1 MSIRRCDAVWEPGPM
16 CAGLAGIGGLGRV
29 AAHAC
34 RMLVVAAC
42 LVAAPVPAAEGVAV
56 RVEIDDGTAEEGRL
70 VEIGAESLQVA
81 DAGGT
86 TRSIPLERVRTV
98 ERRVDLPGGPSAAAE
113 IRVRVV
119 LTDGTSLAG
128 DDFTWS
134 GATATLAGPAGRV
147 ELPLARVRAVEWRA
161 EGAAASA
168 SWLDAVPEKIASDL
182 VVIGKPDGFEFVECA
197 ISTISPDT
205 VTVVLDDETIPV
217 KRSKVVG
224 LRWLRA
230 DAVVPVGRTTV
241 DIDGGS
247 LRADAVAWTTAGL
260 VLDGGSADRKTL
272 VGAAALKRIDY
283 AAGRTTLLSGVAPER
298 LDVEPFFGALA
309 RIEGLAA
316 AFAPRPVVADARHEK
331 PGLVVRP
338 RTVAVWRIPPG
349 SRRFRTAVSHAAGA
363 GPALVT
369 ITVDD
374 RRVFEQAV
382 SGAEAVPV
390 VLDVSGGRRLGITVD
405 FGPAGALAGAV
416 RFEEPAIEQ

>member
-1 MSIRRCDAVWEPGPM
+1 MSIRRCDAVWEPGPT
-16 CAGLAGIGGLGRV
+16 CAGLAGLGHG

-42 LVAAPVPAAEGVAV
+42 LVAAPVAAAEGMAV

-98 ERRVDLPGGPSAAAE
+98 ERRVDLPGGPSSAAE
-113 IRVRVV
+113 SRVRVL

-128 DDFTWS
+128 DDFAWS
-134 GATATLAGPAGRV
+134 GPTATLDGPAGRV

-161 EGAAASA
+161 ENAAASA

-230 DAVVPVGRTTV
+230 DAALPIGRTTV

-260 VLDGGSADRKTL
+260 VLDGGAADRKTL
-272 VGAAALKRIDY
+272 VGAAAIKRIDY

-349 SRRFRTAVSHAAGA
+349 SRRFRSAVSHAAGA

>member
-86 TRSIPLERVRTV
+86 TRSISLERVRTV

-113 IRVRVV
+113 GRVRVV

-128 DDFTWS
+128 DDFAWS
-134 GATATLAGPAGRV
+134 GATATLDGPAGRV
-147 ELPLARVRAVEWRA
+147 ELPLGRVRAVEWRA

-247 LRADAVAWTTAGL
+247 LRADAVVWTTAGL
-260 VLDGGSADRKTL
+260 VLDGGAADRKTL

-316 AFAPRPVVADARHEK
+316 AFAPRPVVADARHAK